1 MSTESR
7 KKFKIVMFGDYGY
20 LTYRVGKLS
29 LVNQF
34 INKHP
39 TFMFS
44 RKEFRF
50 TKNVSIDKND
60 VILEIKIIK
69 NHEINDGFLYQER
82 YSRPLFRCIKFFI
95 LVYDITNAKSFDLIR
110 FEKKNHNRDINYVLV
125 GNKADN
131 EI

>member
-69 NHEINDGFLYQER
+69 ITK
-82 YSRPLFRCIKFFI
+82 SMMAFFI
-95 LVYDITNAKSFDLIR
+95 KKDIADHYFDVSNFL
-110 FEKKNHNRDINYVLV
+110 F
-125 GNKADN
+125 
-131 EI
+131 